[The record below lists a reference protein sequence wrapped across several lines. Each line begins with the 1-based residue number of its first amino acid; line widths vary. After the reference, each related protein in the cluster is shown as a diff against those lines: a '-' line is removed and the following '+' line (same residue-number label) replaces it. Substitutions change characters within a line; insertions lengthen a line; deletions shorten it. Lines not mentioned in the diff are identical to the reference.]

1 MTSTQQ
7 GKGGQPPFSEL
18 TPTKKGPVPFFPHR
32 RVDLDWMRGL
42 AVVIMIGAHVLGA
55 WTLPADKTTEAY
67 SWTVVIAGMAAPM
80 FLFTAGVAVALA
92 GAGRLRRGAS
102 LAEASRSLMWRGGQI
117 LGLAF
122 LFRLQSWLLA
132 PGAPAVGLLKVDI
145 LNIMGPA
152 LVGAAW
158 LWGRTSPG
166 RWRIAAAVA
175 AAALF
180 GGITPVVRS
189 AELLGF
195 LPDALEW
202 YLRPSPRG
210 TNFTLFPWAGFVF
223 AGLVVGELMEM
234 ARGRPAEARMSA
246 GLLIGGALGALA
258 AYGASYLPA
267 VFEGSQFG
275 TSAPSFF
282 ALRVGLL
289 ACLLG
294 GCYFYTRRW
303 VESEWSTLVQFGRTS
318 LFVYW
323 IHVEMVY
330 GIFSGPLHRRLPLVG
345 SLGAFVIFTLFLLG
359 LSVLKTRAVAWYR
372 SAQDVGA
379 LESLRGRLSEA
390 AGGPSLPRS

>member
-1 MTSTQQ
+1 
-7 GKGGQPPFSEL
+7 
-18 TPTKKGPVPFFPHR
+18 
-32 RVDLDWMRGL
+32 MRGL
-42 AVVIMIGAHVLGA
+42 AVVIMIGAHVFGA
-55 WTLPADKTTEAY
+55 WTRPADKTTEAY
-67 SWTVVIAGMAAPM
+67 SWVVMIAGMAAPM

-92 GAGRLRRGAS
+92 GAGRVRRGAS
-102 LAEASRSLMWRGGQI
+102 VAEASRTLMWRGCQI
-117 LGLAF
+117 FGLAF

-152 LVGAAW
+152 LIGGAW

-166 RWRIAAAVA
+166 RWRIVAAGA
-175 AAALF
+175 AAAFF

-189 AELLGF
+189 SEVLGV
-195 LPDALEW
+195 LPDAVEW

-223 AGLVVGELMEM
+223 AGLVAGELIGT
-234 ARGRPAEARMSA
+234 ARGRPTEARASA
-246 GLLIGGALGALA
+246 GLLITGALCAVA

-267 VFEGSQFG
+267 VFEGSTFG

-289 ACLLG
+289 VFALG

-303 VESEWSTLVQFGRTS
+303 VEGRWSALVHFGRTS

-330 GIFSGPLHRRLPLVG
+330 GIFSGPLHRRLPVGG

-359 LSVLKTRAVAWYR
+359 LSLLKTRAVAWYR
-372 SAQDVGA
+372 SVQAVGA
-379 LESLRGRLSEA
+379 YRPEA
-390 AGGPSLPRS
+390 AGIRLPPAGR